1 MSWAESQATKDGC
14 NTLPELEIGSLAHDG
29 VEEFV
34 MFPPS
39 PLSSIDLISLK
50 CYLAQ
55 MHHSCRVKVVHLITG
70 FSVVPTRLTYTKTI

>member
-34 MFPPS
+34 MFPPPPS
-39 PLSSIDLISLK
+39 IIDLISLK

-55 MHHSCRVKVVHLITG
+55 MLHSCRVKVVHLIAG
-70 FSVVPTRLTYTKTI
+70 FSAVPTRLTYTKTI